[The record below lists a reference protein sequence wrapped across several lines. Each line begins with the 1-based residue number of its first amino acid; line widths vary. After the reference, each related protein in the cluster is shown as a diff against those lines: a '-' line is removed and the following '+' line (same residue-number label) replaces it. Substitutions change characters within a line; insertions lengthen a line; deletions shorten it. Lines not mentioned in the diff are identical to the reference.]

1 MSSSNPRTV
10 LRIVWPNIISRRF
23 RPLSASESSSITHG
37 ILSGWYRIAI
47 ARFADRADE
56 ASQSSARAKATM
68 SSAQYCTARSISFC
82 ITRSGSFVLF
92 CQAAASFASWIARRA
107 ISRSGRHQRPRVAP
121 RLSRAERKGWPSGG
135 RIRPPSRLSCPSPE
149 TDERRDGNISAV
161 IFTRI
166 HSVRIPWGP
175 VTSLRGLPESYS
187 FPEGENAGIALV
199 PV

>member
-1 MSSSNPRTV
+1 VAIIHLPELSNPHHRRLLRHEIAGFKSRMWPFACNIV
-10 LRIVWPNIISRRF
+10 LDKMERCLGSRGDSEENAGGCPRGCLWHTTTKQETSTTWF
-23 RPLSASESSSITHG
+23 PTRPQATPLDPTPPAESP
-37 ILSGWYRIAI
+37 
-47 ARFADRADE
+47 RAGE
-56 ASQSSARAKATM
+56 LK
-68 SSAQYCTARSISFC
+68 
-82 ITRSGSFVLF
+82 
-92 CQAAASFASWIARRA
+92 
-107 ISRSGRHQRPRVAP
+107 RHQRPRVAP

>member
-1 MSSSNPRTV
+1 MSWVEGRLRGETPRGDSEEKRRRLSSWVPLAHNDKTRNQHDLVPHSTPSYPTRPHATPPAESPRAGE
-10 LRIVWPNIISRRF
+10 L
-23 RPLSASESSSITHG
+23 
-37 ILSGWYRIAI
+37 
-47 ARFADRADE
+47 
-56 ASQSSARAKATM
+56 K
-68 SSAQYCTARSISFC
+68 
-82 ITRSGSFVLF
+82 
-92 CQAAASFASWIARRA
+92 
-107 ISRSGRHQRPRVAP
+107 RHQRPRVAP
-121 RLSRAERKGWPSGG
+121 RPSRAERKGRPSGG